1 METRELTGGE
11 AIVQGLLAHDIDT
24 VFALPGAQI
33 YGLIDAFAKNG
44 DRIRTIG
51 ARHEQTCGYMAFG
64 YARASGRPGVFAVV
78 PGPGILNASA
88 ALLTA
93 NSCNAR
99 VLALTGDMP
108 SGAKGRERGALH
120 ELRDQLGILRSLTK
134 WADHIEHPS
143 QASLLVARAFQ
154 EMSSGRQGATA
165 LQAAWDYFT
174 ATAGVGPAVTLP
186 LFPSPEL
193 DLDAIDEAAK
203 LIQAS
208 TAPLLVVGSGALHAS
223 AEVTAL
229 AEMIGA
235 PAVSFRGGRGVVSD
249 DHPLGL
255 TIAAAQRLW
264 PKTDVAIVIGSR
276 FELLDIR
283 WRHRPPG
290 LKIIRIDIDPAE
302 LRRLPAAV
310 GIVADAA
317 AGANAL
323 ARALTRRGTP
333 KRRDDR
339 SVTETQWRKPHEAPM
354 VRRGAAKG
362 IPRSAS
368 GATWGDQ
375 IATAKEE
382 AAVAIRSVQPQV
394 DYLGVIRDVLP
405 RDGFFVEEISQ
416 MGFSAM
422 FGFPV
427 YEPRTFVTSGYQ
439 GTLGFGFPTALG
451 AKVAFPQ
458 RPVVSVTGDGGF
470 MFAAQEL
477 ATAVQYGIN
486 LVTLVF
492 NNESYGNVYR
502 DQKQQFAGRLLGSE
516 LVNPNFVAL
525 AESFGV
531 SASSVSS
538 PQALRPALERAF
550 GADRPVL
557 IEVKVPRG
565 SDGDPWKFIL
575 PTFS

>member
-1 METRELTGGE
+1 
-11 AIVQGLLAHDIDT
+11 
-24 VFALPGAQI
+24 
-33 YGLIDAFAKNG
+33 
-44 DRIRTIG
+44 
-51 ARHEQTCGYMAFG
+51 
-64 YARASGRPGVFAVV
+64 
-78 PGPGILNASA
+78 
-88 ALLTA
+88 
-93 NSCNAR
+93 
-99 VLALTGDMP
+99 
-108 SGAKGRERGALH
+108 
-120 ELRDQLGILRSLTK
+120 
-134 WADHIEHPS
+134 
-143 QASLLVARAFQ
+143 
-154 EMSSGRQGATA
+154 
-165 LQAAWDYFT
+165 
-174 ATAGVGPAVTLP
+174 
-186 LFPSPEL
+186 
-193 DLDAIDEAAK
+193 
-203 LIQAS
+203 
-208 TAPLLVVGSGALHAS
+208 
-223 AEVTAL
+223 
-229 AEMIGA
+229 MIGA

-310 GIVADAA
+310 GVVADAA
-317 AGANAL
+317 AGAGAL

-333 KRRDDR
+333 NRRD
-339 SVTETQWRKPHEAPM
+339 
-354 VRRGAAKG
+354 
-362 IPRSAS
+362 
-368 GATWGDQ
+368 DQ

-382 AAVAIRSVQPQV
+382 AAAAIRSVQPQV
-394 DYLGVIRDVLP
+394 DYLGAIRDVLP

-451 AKVAFPQ
+451 VKVAFPQ

-502 DQKQQFAGRLLGSE
+502 DQKQQFGGRLLGSE

-531 SASSVSS
+531 SASSVGS

-550 GADRPVL
+550 AADRPVL

-565 SDGDPWKFIL
+565 SDGDPWKFIH

>member
-1 METRELTGGE
+1 MWSNRGMETRELTGGE
-11 AIVQGLLAHDIDT
+11 AIVQGLLAHDVDT

-33 YGLIDAFAKNG
+33 YGLIDALAKSR

-51 ARHEQTCGYMAFG
+51 ARHEQASAYMAFG
-64 YARASGRPGVFAVV
+64 YARASGKPGVFTVV

-99 VLALTGDMP
+99 VLGVTGDIP
-108 SGAKGRERGALH
+108 SQMRGRERGALH
-120 ELRDQLGILRSLTK
+120 ELRDQLPILRSITK
-134 WADHIEHPS
+134 WAAQIEHAS
-143 QASLLVARAFQ
+143 EASLLVARAFQ
-154 EMSSGRQGATA
+154 EMASGRQGATA

-174 ATAGVGPAVTLP
+174 ATASIGPAVTLP
-186 LFPSPEL
+186 PFPVPEL

-203 LIQAS
+203 LIS
-208 TAPLLVVGSGALHAS
+208 GSRTPMLFVGSGALNAS

-229 AEMIGA
+229 VELIGA
-235 PAVSFRGGRGVVSD
+235 PAVSFRGGRGVVSN

-255 TIAAAQRLW
+255 TIAAASHLW
-264 PKTDVAIVIGSR
+264 SKTDVAIVIGSR

-283 WRHRPPG
+283 WQYRPPG

-302 LRRLPAAV
+302 MRRLPATI
-310 GIVADAA
+310 GIVGDAA
-317 AGANAL
+317 VA
-323 ARALTRRGTP
+323 ARALAVALTREGAP
-333 KRRDDR
+333 KRRDDQ
-339 SVTETQWRKPHEAPM
+339 V
-354 VRRGAAKG
+354 AA
-362 IPRSAS
+362 
-368 GATWGDQ
+368 
-375 IATAKEE
+375 AKEE
-382 AAVAIRSVQPQV
+382 AAAAIRSVQPQV

-451 AKVAFPQ
+451 VKVAFPQ
-458 RPVVSVTGDGGF
+458 RSVVSVTGDGGF
-470 MFAAQEL
+470 LFAAQEL

-492 NNESYGNVYR
+492 NNESYGNVLR
-502 DQKQQFAGRLLGSE
+502 DQNLLFGGRLLCSE
-516 LVNPNFVAL
+516 LVNPDFVAL

-538 PQALRPALERAF
+538 PQALRPALEHALA
-550 GADRPVL
+550 ADRPVL

-565 SDGDPWKFIL
+565 SDGDPWQFIQ

>member
-64 YARASGRPGVFAVV
+64 YARASGKPGVFAVV

-143 QASLLVARAFQ
+143 QASLLVGRAFQ
-154 EMSSGRQGATA
+154 EMSSGRQGAAA

-186 LFPSPEL
+186 PFPSPEL

-203 LIQAS
+203 IIQAS
-208 TAPLLVVGSGALHAS
+208 RAPMLVVGSGALHAS

-317 AGANAL
+317 AGASAL

-333 KRRDDR
+333 NRRD
-339 SVTETQWRKPHEAPM
+339 
-354 VRRGAAKG
+354 
-362 IPRSAS
+362 
-368 GATWGDQ
+368 DQ
-375 IATAKEE
+375 IATAKAE

-486 LVTLVF
+486 LVTLLF

-550 GADRPVL
+550 AADRPVL

-565 SDGDPWKFIL
+565 SDGDPWKFIH

>member
-1 METRELTGGE
+1 METRELTGAE

-33 YGLIDAFAKNG
+33 YGLIDALAKNR

-51 ARHEQTCGYMAFG
+51 ARHEQACAYMAFG
-64 YARASGRPGVFAVV
+64 YARATGKPGVFAVV

-93 NSCNAR
+93 HSSNVK
-99 VLALTGDMP
+99 VLALTGDIP
-108 SGAKGRERGALH
+108 STARGRERGALH
-120 ELRDQLGILRSLTK
+120 ELRDQLPILRSLTK
-134 WADHIEHPS
+134 WADHIEHPA
-143 QASLLVARAFQ
+143 QASFLVARAFQ
-154 EMSSGRQGATA
+154 EMASGRQGATA
-165 LQAAWDYFT
+165 LQAPWDYFT
-174 ATAGVGPAVTLP
+174 RTAGVGPAVKLP
-186 LFPSPEL
+186 LFPAPEV
-193 DLDAIDEAAK
+193 DVDAIDEAAK
-203 LIQAS
+203 LIAAS
-208 TAPLLVVGSGALHAS
+208 SAPMLFVGSGALGAS

-229 AEMIGA
+229 AELIGA
-235 PAVSFRGGRGVVSD
+235 PAVAFRGGRGVVSN

-255 TIAAAQRLW
+255 TIASGQRLW

-276 FELLDIR
+276 FELLDMR
-283 WRHRPPG
+283 WRHRPAG

-317 AGANAL
+317 VG
-323 ARALTRRGTP
+323 ARALAAAVTKHGTP
-333 KRRDDR
+333 KRRD
-339 SVTETQWRKPHEAPM
+339 
-354 VRRGAAKG
+354 
-362 IPRSAS
+362 
-368 GATWGDQ
+368 DQ

-382 AAVAIRSVQPQV
+382 AAIAIRAVQPQV
-394 DYLGVIRDVLP
+394 DYLAAIRDVLP
-405 RDGFFVEEISQ
+405 RNGFFVEEISQ
-416 MGFSAM
+416 MGFAAM

-427 YEPRTFVTSGYQ
+427 YEPRTFVTSGHQ

-451 AKVAFPQ
+451 VKVAFPK

-470 MFAAQEL
+470 MFAVQEL

-502 DQKQQFAGRLLGSE
+502 DQQQQFGGRVLGSE
-516 LVNPNFVAL
+516 LVNPNFVSL

-538 PQALRPALERAF
+538 PQELRPALERALA
-550 GADRPVL
+550 ADRPIL

-565 SDGDPWKFIL
+565 SDGDPWRLIL

>member
-1 METRELTGGE
+1 METREMTGGE

-33 YGLIDAFAKNG
+33 YGLIDAFAKSG

-64 YARASGRPGVFAVV
+64 YARASGKPGVFAVV

-99 VLALTGDMP
+99 VLALTGDIP

-174 ATAGVGPAVTLP
+174 VTAGVGPAVTLP

-203 LIQAS
+203 LIHAS
-208 TAPLLVVGSGALHAS
+208 RSPMLIVGSGALHAS

-249 DHPLGL
+249 DHSLGL

-264 PKTDVAIVIGSR
+264 PTTDVAIVIGSR

-317 AGANAL
+317 AGASAL

-333 KRRDDR
+333 NRRDD
-339 SVTETQWRKPHEAPM
+339 
-354 VRRGAAKG
+354 
-362 IPRSAS
+362 
-368 GATWGDQ
+368 Q
-375 IATAKEE
+375 IAIAKQE

-451 AKVAFPQ
+451 VKVAFPQ

-502 DQKQQFAGRLLGSE
+502 DQNQQFGGRLLGSE

-531 SASSVSS
+531 EASSVSS

-550 GADRPVL
+550 AADRPVL

-565 SDGDPWKFIL
+565 ADGDPWKFIH

>member
-1 METRELTGGE
+1 METRQLTGAE
-11 AIVQGLLAHDIDT
+11 ALVEGLIAHDIDT

-33 YGLIDAFAKNG
+33 YGLCDALAKNR

-51 ARHEQTCGYMAFG
+51 ARHEQACAYMALG
-64 YARASGRPGVFAVV
+64 YARASGKPGVFAVV

-93 NSCNAR
+93 HSSNQR
-99 VLALTGDMP
+99 VLALTGDIP
-108 SGAKGRERGALH
+108 SPAKGRERGALH
-120 ELRDQLGILRSLTK
+120 ELRDQLSILRSLTK

-143 QASLLVARAFQ
+143 QAGLLVARAFQ
-154 EMSSGRQGATA
+154 EMSSGRPGATA

-174 ATAGVGPAVTLP
+174 TRARVGPAIKLP
-186 LFPSPEL
+186 PFPAPEP
-193 DLDAIDEAAK
+193 DLDAIDEAARIIATARAPM
-203 LIQAS
+203 LI
-208 TAPLLVVGSGALHAS
+208 VGSGALEAS

-235 PAVSFRGGRGVVSD
+235 PAVSFRGGRGVVSE

-255 TIAAAQRLW
+255 TIASAQRLW
-264 PKTDVAIVIGSR
+264 PQTDVAIVIGSR

-283 WRHRPPG
+283 WRYRPPG
-290 LKIIRIDIDPAE
+290 LKIVRIDIDPAE
-302 LRRLPAAV
+302 MRRLPATV

-317 AGANAL
+317 VGARALGAAL
-323 ARALTRRGTP
+323 ARQGTP
-333 KRRDDR
+333 KRRDEVI
-339 SVTETQWRKPHEAPM
+339 S
-354 VRRGAAKG
+354 AAK
-362 IPRSAS
+362 
-368 GATWGDQ
+368 D
-375 IATAKEE
+375 E
-382 AAVAIRSVQPQV
+382 AAAAIRSVQPQV
-394 DYLGVIRDVLP
+394 DYLRAIRDVLP
-405 RDGFFVEEISQ
+405 RNGFFVEEISQ
-416 MGFSAM
+416 MGFAAM

-427 YEPRTFVTSGYQ
+427 YEPRTLVTSGYQ

-451 AKVAFPQ
+451 VKVAFPG

-470 MFAAQEL
+470 MFAVQEL

-492 NNESYGNVYR
+492 NNQSYGNVYR
-502 DQKQQFAGRLLGSE
+502 DQLQQFGGRLLGSE
-516 LVNPNFVAL
+516 LVNPDFVAL

-538 PQALRPALERAF
+538 PEALRPALERGLA
-550 GADRPVL
+550 ADCPVL

-565 SDGDPWKFIL
+565 ADSDPWRFIH
-575 PTFS
+575 PTFG

>member
-1 METRELTGGE
+1 MDTRELTGGE
-11 AIVQGLLAHDIDT
+11 AIVQGLIAHDIDT

-33 YGLIDAFAKNG
+33 YGLIDAFAKKG

-64 YARASGRPGVFAVV
+64 YARASGKPGVFAVV

-154 EMSSGRQGATA
+154 EMSSGRQGAAA

-186 LFPSPEL
+186 PFPSPEL
-193 DLDAIDEAAK
+193 DLEAIDEAAK
-203 LIQAS
+203 IIQAS
-208 TAPLLVVGSGALHAS
+208 HAPMLVVGSGALHAS
-223 AEVTAL
+223 VEVTAL

-264 PKTDVAIVIGSR
+264 PTTDVAIVIGSR

-310 GIVADAA
+310 AVVADAA
-317 AGANAL
+317 AGASAL

-333 KRRDDR
+333 NRR
-339 SVTETQWRKPHEAPM
+339 
-354 VRRGAAKG
+354 
-362 IPRSAS
+362 
-368 GATWGDQ
+368 GDQ

-550 GADRPVL
+550 AADRPVL

-565 SDGDPWKFIL
+565 SDGDPWKFIH

>member
-1 METRELTGGE
+1 MWSNRGMETRKLTGAE

-33 YGLIDAFAKNG
+33 YGLIDALAKNRDRAATERPAREPPAGASEGTPNGG

-51 ARHEQTCGYMAFG
+51 ARHEQACAYMAFG
-64 YARASGRPGVFAVV
+64 YAQASGKPGVFAVV

-99 VLALTGDMP
+99 VLGLTGDIP
-108 SGAKGRERGALH
+108 SQMRGRERGALH
-120 ELRDQLGILRSLTK
+120 ELRDQLSILRSITK
-134 WADHIEHPS
+134 WADQIEHPT

-174 ATAGVGPAVTLP
+174 ATAEVGPAVKLP
-186 LFPSPEL
+186 LFPAPAL

-203 LIQAS
+203 LISAS
-208 TAPLLVVGSGALHAS
+208 RAPMLFVGSGALHAS

-235 PAVSFRGGRGVVSD
+235 PAVSFRGGRGVVSN

-283 WRHRPPG
+283 WRHRPSG

-310 GIVADAA
+310 GIVGDAA
-317 AGANAL
+317 AAAREL
-323 ARALTRRGTP
+323 AAALTRQGTP
-333 KRRDDR
+333 KRRDD
-339 SVTETQWRKPHEAPM
+339 
-354 VRRGAAKG
+354 
-362 IPRSAS
+362 
-368 GATWGDQ
+368 Q
-375 IATAKEE
+375 IATAKAE
-382 AAVAIRSVQPQV
+382 AAAAIRSVQPQV

-427 YEPRTFVTSGYQ
+427 YQPRTFVTSGYQ

-451 AKVAFPQ
+451 VKVAFPQ

-470 MFAAQEL
+470 MFAVQEL

-492 NNESYGNVYR
+492 NNESYGNVFR
-502 DQKQQFAGRLLGSE
+502 DQQQQFGGRLLGSE
-516 LVNPNFVAL
+516 LVNPDFVAL

-538 PQALRPALERAF
+538 PEALRPALERAF
-550 GADRPVL
+550 AADRPVL

-565 SDGDPWKFIL
+565 SDGDPWQFIQ